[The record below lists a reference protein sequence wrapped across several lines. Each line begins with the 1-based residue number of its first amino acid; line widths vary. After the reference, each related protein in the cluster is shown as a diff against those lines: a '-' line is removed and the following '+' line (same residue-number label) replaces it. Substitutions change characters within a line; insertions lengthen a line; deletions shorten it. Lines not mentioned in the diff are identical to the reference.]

1 MDPIILVVA
10 VVALIAGALAGWLVA
25 SSRSAAA
32 LQAVSGELQKSRA
45 ESDAARRERERAEV
59 ELATLRG
66 RLETAQ
72 QESATARA
80 RLDEAERNVAEL
92 KTFIETSRE
101 QLEGSYAKL
110 SQDALKQ
117 AVEQLSAVV
126 QPHLTGAQ
134 TAIGESLDAR
144 GKSIEKLLLPVREM
158 IEKYRV
164 DMETN
169 EKIRNESLG
178 SIGQQIRNLLEANN
192 QTRQE
197 TSKLVSALSHPAVSG
212 SWGENTLRNCVEQAG
227 MSDYCDFTTQ
237 ETVTSEEG
245 RKLRPDMQVKLPGGR
260 VIAVDSKAPLESYLE
275 AAAEQDE
282 PRRNQLLGDHATKIR
297 RHVDSLS
304 RKEYQASIGPSLDFT
319 ILFVGGEQFLSAA
332 LVKDPTL
339 FEYAASRK
347 IYLASP
353 MVLLPMLRAVAAGW
367 RADKA
372 EQSAMESLEVGLEL
386 CKRFVKFFD
395 YFGAIGKS
403 LEGSVKSYNEAVQSA
418 SSRLIPQVSKL
429 QGMVGAEKQIDAVKP
444 IERLVEAAPIDD
456 PRLAALREET
466 PAE

>member
-1 MDPIILVVA
+1 MDPIILVVGF
-10 VVALIAGALAGWLVA
+10 VALVAGALAGWLVA

-32 LQAVSGELQKSRA
+32 LQSVSGELQKSRA
-45 ESDAARRERERAEV
+45 ESEAALRERERAER
-59 ELATLRG
+59 ELDALRDRFETTLTENTTAKAK
-66 RLETAQ
+66 LE
-72 QESATARA
+72 
-80 RLDEAERNVAEL
+80 EAERGVAEL
-92 KTFIETSRE
+92 KSFIEASRE

-110 SQDALKQ
+110 SQDALKA
-117 AVEQLSAVV
+117 AVSQLGEVV
-126 QPHLTGAQ
+126 KPQLAGAA
-134 TAIGESLDAR
+134 TSIDATLKAKGE
-144 GKSIEKLLLPVREM
+144 SIEKLLAPVREM
-158 IEKYRV
+158 IESYRKQ
-164 DMETN
+164 ME
-169 EKIRNESLG
+169 ESESHRNKALG
-178 SIGQQIRNLLEANN
+178 GIGEQLKNLLDANN

-197 TSKLVSALSHPAVSG
+197 TAKLASALRNPAVSG

-260 VIAVDSKAPLESYLE
+260 VIAVDSKAPLESYLD

-282 PRRNQLLGDHATKIR
+282 ARRNQLLADHANKIR

-339 FEYAASRK
+339 FEYAATRK

-395 YFGAIGKS
+395 YFGAVGKS
-403 LEGSVKSYNEAVQSA
+403 LEGSVKSFNEAVQSA

-429 QGMVGAEKQIDAVKP
+429 QGMVGAEKQIDAVRP
-444 IERLVEAAPIDD
+444 IERLVEAAPVDD
-456 PRLAALREET
+456 PRLAALRDEAPGE
-466 PAE
+466 

>member
-1 MDPIILVVA
+1 MDSIVFVVSA
-10 VVALIAGALAGWLVA
+10 VALIVGVLAGWLLA
-25 SSRSAAA
+25 SSRAASA
-32 LQAVSGELQKSRA
+32 LQSVSGELQKSRA
-45 ESDAARRERERAEV
+45 ESEAALRERERAEG
-59 ELATLRG
+59 ELSAVRG
-66 RLETAQ
+66 RLEAEQ
-72 QESATARA
+72 QERATAKA
-80 RLDEAERNVAEL
+80 RLEETEKNVEEL
-92 KTFIETSRE
+92 KRFVDESRE
-101 QLEGSYAKL
+101 QLTGSYASL
-110 SQDALKQ
+110 SQVALKN
-117 AVEQLSAVV
+117 AVDQLSEVV
-126 QPHLTGAQ
+126 KPHLEGAK
-134 TAIGESLDAR
+134 ESIDKSLETR
-144 GKSIEKLLLPVREM
+144 SGSIEELLKPVRDM
-158 IEKYRV
+158 IEKYRT
-164 DMETN
+164 DMETR
-169 EKIRNESLG
+169 EKKRNESLG
-178 SIGQQIRNLLEANN
+178 SIGEQIRSLLEAKS

-237 ETVTSEEG
+237 ETLTSEEG
-245 RKLRPDMQVKLPGGR
+245 KKLRPDMQVKLPGGR
-260 VIAVDSKAPLESYLE
+260 IIAVDSKAPLVSYLE

-282 PRRNQLLGDHATKIR
+282 ARRNQLLADHATKIR

-395 YFGAIGKS
+395 YFAAVGKS

-429 QGMVGAEKQIDAVKP
+429 QGMVGALKKIDEV
-444 IERLVEAAPIDD
+444 
-456 PRLAALREET
+456 
-466 PAE
+466 